1 MMQTT
6 TYPTNV
12 KNSQGYDRD
21 SAFVYNQG
29 IVTQNEYEAL
39 ERTVNHIYLST
50 IAKQIYQ
57 LSATDSLSIFSI
69 ASLCPALGG
78 SAVYMA
84 RSIVVLF
91 NDTLAF
97 DDDSLCIAQGVLLR
111 HANTDNTTS
120 VNELSNDVKVFPNPT
135 NNLIYISFSEAFD
148 KPYVFKLFDVTG
160 RLVLNTLL
168 VDQQQ
173 SISLIEHINSTGI
186 YYYTIQNS
194 EGSQSYQGKVNF
206 IK

>member
-50 IAKQIYQ
+50 IAKQFYQ
-57 LSATDSLSIFSI
+57 LSATDSLSIFGI
-69 ASLCPALGG
+69 ASLCPALSG
-78 SAVYMA
+78 SAVYKA

-97 DDDSLCIAQGVLLR
+97 DGWLLAVGRFRSSSESTLC
-111 HANTDNTTS
+111 H
-120 VNELSNDVKVFPNPT
+120 LSNFTMPSF
-135 NNLIYISFSEAFD
+135 LII
-148 KPYVFKLFDVTG
+148 
-160 RLVLNTLL
+160 
-168 VDQQQ
+168 
-173 SISLIEHINSTGI
+173 
-186 YYYTIQNS
+186 
-194 EGSQSYQGKVNF
+194 
-206 IK
+206 